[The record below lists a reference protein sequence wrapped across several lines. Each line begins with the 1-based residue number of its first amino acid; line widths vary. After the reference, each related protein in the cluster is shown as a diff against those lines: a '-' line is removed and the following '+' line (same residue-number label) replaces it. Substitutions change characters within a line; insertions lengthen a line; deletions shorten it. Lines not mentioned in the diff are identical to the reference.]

1 MSLVGPTGTLQ
12 QVDTNK
18 VDVQAAGE
26 VESERRSMLAVS
38 VGQRAPHMLEGVT
51 KDAVAL
57 RRLVPVI
64 VTVDAA
70 PPETPAVPV
79 TLAICGPTST
89 PRPNGKVTVP
99 LLSVKVT
106 E

>member
-1 MSLVGPTGTLQ
+1 MTRSKVPAVAAVLVTVKVAVVSEEAVEFAPTVGA
-12 QVDTNK
+12 VP
-18 VDVQAAGE
+18 
-26 VESERRSMLAVS
+26 LA
-38 VGQRAPHMLEGVT
+38 GVT